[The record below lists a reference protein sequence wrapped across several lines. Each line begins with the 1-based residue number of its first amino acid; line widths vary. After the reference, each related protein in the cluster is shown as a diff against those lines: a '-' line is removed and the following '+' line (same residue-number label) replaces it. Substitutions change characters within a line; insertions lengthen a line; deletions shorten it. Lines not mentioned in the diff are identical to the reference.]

1 MFDGGWPGGWRGKQQ
16 RSHARNPGE
25 TSSGEERSPQQDE
38 GGGLPL
44 LSSSCFLFFYSI
56 LFSTTFAQ
64 NENRMALIS
73 ALDETSSL
81 FIGTGKISTLGSL
94 HRGESLVSDV
104 SALLYN
110 RVQKWSKWIDWV
122 KKHIS
127 VGRRLSRGSVNV
139 LLPVRQHRRWG
150 RFQTFPLVVIFSLR
164 GKLQIALVLFF
175 VIFKTERSQANPP
188 CAIVCFHKPFMI
200 LFQTQLW

>member
-1 MFDGGWPGGWRGKQQ
+1 MICPPIPAFI
-16 RSHARNPGE
+16 
-25 TSSGEERSPQQDE
+25 TSLFLWSFILS
-38 GGGLPL
+38 
-44 LSSSCFLFFYSI
+44 LSSSFHMLVLLHLFTRPSSCS
-56 LFSTTFAQ
+56 LSLSKTFAQ

-104 SALLYN
+104 SASLYN

-122 KKHIS
+122 KQLIS

-150 RFQTFPLVVIFSLR
+150 RFPTFPLILIFSLR